1 MMPEPEANAAV
12 RAAAETEPAPRA
24 YRWYHKLWAAA
35 LVTLYLEVG
44 FFLLVFSWTRYARN
58 FAAFLPGLRPY
69 WYNVYV
75 RGAISALGALNL
87 YIGLVEV
94 FRLRRFRGRN

>member
-1 MMPEPEANAAV
+1 MMPEPEGNAAAP
-12 RAAAETEPAPRA
+12 AAAAAVSTPPAFSWRQ
-24 YRWYHKLWAAA
+24 KLWAVVV
-35 LVTLYLEVG
+35 VTLYLEVG

-94 FRLRRFRGRN
+94 FRLRRFRGR